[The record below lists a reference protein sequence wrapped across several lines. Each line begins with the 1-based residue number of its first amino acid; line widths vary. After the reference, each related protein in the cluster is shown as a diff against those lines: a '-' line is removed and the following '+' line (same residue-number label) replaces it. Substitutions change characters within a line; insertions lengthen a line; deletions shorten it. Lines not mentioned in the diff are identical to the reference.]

1 MGREKTAI
9 AARHARH
16 IRVRRR
22 VVGTPERPRLCTF
35 RSARHIYAQVID
47 DARGHTLAA
56 ASTREPSLL
65 EQSKGATKSA
75 AAREVGK
82 MVAERAKVKGVLQV
96 VFDRGG
102 NKFHGRVKQLAD
114 GAREAGLEF

>member
-1 MGREKTAI
+1 MGREKTAR
-9 AARHARH
+9 AGRQARH
-16 IRVRRR
+16 IRVRRKI
-22 VVGTPERPRLCTF
+22 VGTPERPRLCAF
-35 RSARHIYAQVID
+35 RSSRHTYAQVID

-56 ASTREPSLL
+56 ASTREPSLQ
-65 EQSKGATKSA
+65 EQAKGATKSA

-82 MVAERAKVKGVLQV
+82 MVAERAKEKGVLQV

-102 NKFHGRVKQLAD
+102 YRFHGRVKQLAD